1 MTTKK
6 VSVNDYF
13 AGDAWGLEY
22 FAGYTFP
29 VGQYALKSVQPY
41 FMGDRIEYVN
51 GRNYLRT
58 DNGVGISFQLDY
70 GFRVDYEH
78 VFTSSTDN
86 FGRHEPG
93 ASALRFLIEHLPN
106 GMPDARVLSGLR
118 EQRNRVIC
126 RPDKVLVPPSGF
138 FRPSP
143 SITHSAT
150 S

>member
-13 AGDAWGLEY
+13 AGDAWGIEY
-22 FAGYTFP
+22 FAGYKFP
-29 VGQYALKSVQPY
+29 VGQYAVKSIQPY

-51 GRNYLRT
+51 GRNYQRI

-86 FGRHEPG
+86 LGDMNLVR
-93 ASALRFLIEHLPN
+93 LRYDF
-106 GMPDARVLSGLR
+106 
-118 EQRNRVIC
+118 
-126 RPDKVLVPPSGF
+126 
-138 FRPSP
+138 
-143 SITHSAT
+143 
-150 S
+150 

>member
-1 MTTKK
+1 VELHPRGNANTSKTYDQNIVGTALSWKPTTGLLRQGGLVSKLHDHQK

-58 DNGVGISFQLDY
+58 DNGVGISFSWIT
-70 GFRVDYEH
+70 VS
-78 VFTSSTDN
+78 VWITNTSS
-86 FGRHEPG
+86 
-93 ASALRFLIEHLPN
+93 
-106 GMPDARVLSGLR
+106 
-118 EQRNRVIC
+118 
-126 RPDKVLVPPSGF
+126 PPA
-138 FRPSP
+138 PT
-143 SITHSAT
+143 IWAT
-150 S
+150 

>member
-1 MTTKK
+1 MGGGWYQNCMTTKK

-86 FGRHEPG
+86 LGDMNLVR
-93 ASALRFLIEHLPN
+93 LRYDF
-106 GMPDARVLSGLR
+106 
-118 EQRNRVIC
+118 
-126 RPDKVLVPPSGF
+126 
-138 FRPSP
+138 
-143 SITHSAT
+143 
-150 S
+150 